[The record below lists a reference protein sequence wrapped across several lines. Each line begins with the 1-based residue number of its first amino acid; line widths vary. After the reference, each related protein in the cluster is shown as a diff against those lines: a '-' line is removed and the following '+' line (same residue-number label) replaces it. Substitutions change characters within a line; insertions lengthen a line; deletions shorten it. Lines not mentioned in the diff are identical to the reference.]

1 MTSSGP
7 SRLRAAAAALFL
19 TAGSLLFACTPLE
32 PPGASEAATAQD
44 VSNLCEAMCG
54 RHERCAGEPASTCT
68 PACEERYG
76 KAAPRLR
83 ADLLQ
88 ALGSCLPELE
98 CDAGEDGCNERA
110 QGNVGI
116 DPVQA
121 EKAPDFVACQ
131 ARQKQCEGTNF
142 GFSAEECSTLFF
154 MTSSSRAKPAA
165 CYEKADP
172 CETLKPKPA
181 DCDPKV
187 CKEARECIAPY
198 EL

>member
-1 MTSSGP
+1 M
-7 SRLRAAAAALFL
+7 
-19 TAGSLLFACTPLE
+19 
-32 PPGASEAATAQD
+32 ATAHRLAQ
-44 VSNLCEAMCG
+44 VAHVLGGG
-54 RHERCAGEPASTCT
+54 RLAGPGRLERCAGE
-68 PACEERYG
+68 EER
-76 KAAPRLR
+76 AR
-83 ADLLQ
+83 
-88 ALGSCLPELE
+88 
-98 CDAGEDGCNERA
+98 GE
-110 QGNVGI
+110 
-116 DPVQA
+116 
-121 EKAPDFVACQ
+121 
-131 ARQKQCEGTNF
+131 KQCEGTNF